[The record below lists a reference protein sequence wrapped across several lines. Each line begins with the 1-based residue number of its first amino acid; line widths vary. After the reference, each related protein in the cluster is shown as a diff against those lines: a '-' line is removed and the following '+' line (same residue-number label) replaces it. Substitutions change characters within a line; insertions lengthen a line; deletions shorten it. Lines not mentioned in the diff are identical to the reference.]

1 MYDLT
6 RRDLILGMSAAGL
19 SGILPTSVL
28 AQRGEQL
35 VVVQWGAA
43 WIEVAKKIT
52 DAYVAKTGDRV
63 AWELH
68 AGGAMAIVAKIKA
81 AWPRPNYNVVSGWDP
96 VFRAMIKEDWL
107 EPLSLDELPA
117 LKDIP
122 PIFFQ

>member
-1 MYDLT
+1 MQNIS
-6 RRDLILGMSAAGL
+6 RRDLTKLMSAAGL
-19 SGILPTSVL
+19 SALIPTPAL

-52 DAYVAKTGDRV
+52 DGYVARTGDRV

-107 EPLSLDELPA
+107 EPVSLDELPA
-117 LKDIP
+117 LRR
-122 PIFFQ
+122 